1 MDSVQS
7 EFGPKI
13 YFFVIFRDLGQL
25 GCACSLPVVMKL
37 FAWFL
42 FLLKCKLVGFLG
54 VSPIVETY
62 LLWKISMHTGSSIFF
77 LDVGRYVLDFD

>member
-37 FAWFL
+37 SAL
-42 FLLKCKLVGFLG
+42 CLVSF
-54 VSPIVETY
+54 SF
-62 LLWKISMHTGSSIFF
+62 KM
-77 LDVGRYVLDFD
+77 